1 MGLNEEASHGHDHLC
16 RFFVHSGTVGLR
28 PGLQP
33 KLLFLMLL
41 CRSDLHPSGSRQR
54 QSSFS
59 DGKINTFRTCLKE
72 IVTAT
77 CFGWSC
83 RGFKKLGKSNKQY
96 RQHHGEHSKAHFKCV
111 SLVSEMTACGIFLLS
126 KSFSSFSSLTTVKT
140 LWTLTSVLCW
150 PPTLQSVQLWHL
162 YLPFSRKLDS
172 QLNKNVLCLFVFIYY
187 QSALTRSPLGM
198 RGEMF
203 TLELLAK
210 GFMGDII
217 QLQIL
222 IYGRELDCDE

>member
-1 MGLNEEASHGHDHLC
+1 MC
-16 RFFVHSGTVGLR
+16 FSG
-28 PGLQP
+28 
-33 KLLFLMLL
+33 
-41 CRSDLHPSGSRQR
+41 
-54 QSSFS
+54 
-59 DGKINTFRTCLKE
+59 FRDDSM
-72 IVTAT
+72 
-77 CFGWSC
+77 WD
-83 RGFKKLGKSNKQY
+83 
-96 RQHHGEHSKAHFKCV
+96 
-111 SLVSEMTACGIFLLS
+111 FLLS

-172 QLNKNVLCLFVFIYY
+172 QLNKNVLCLFMFIYY

-203 TLELLAK
+203 TLELLAN

-222 IYGRELDCDE
+222 IYGRDVMNKLQLPAHIPTSALREELLGINFYFPESGNLFLMGNGRGKEDFFSLTLRFFWKRAGRMRRSHHSSVLGMFFCPL